1 MRRNKM
7 IEYIKQAFSLLL
19 GGDRELWQIIGV
31 TIRMSLLSTL
41 ISCLIGLPLGVAA
54 GRANFRG
61 KGLFIRVTNTLM
73 GLPPVVAGLVVFM
86 LLSRSGP
93 FGSLKLLFSVTAMVI
108 AQVILITPIITG
120 LSASVSSARAGRL
133 KETATGLGIGR
144 FRQVLLL
151 LSECRVQLI
160 SVALTGFGRA
170 ISEVGAVQLV
180 GGNIQ
185 YKTRVMTTAIML
197 ETNKGN
203 FEFAVALGIIL
214 LLLAFIF
221 NSVAYIMQ
229 EKFNDRSQ

>member
-1 MRRNKM
+1 
-7 IEYIKQAFSLLL
+7 
-19 GGDRELWQIIGV
+19 
-31 TIRMSLLSTL
+31 
-41 ISCLIGLPLGVAA
+41 
-54 GRANFRG
+54 
-61 KGLFIRVTNTLM
+61 M